1 MVFSHIHS
9 SNDKSEIGKL
19 NSHIKK
25 GKPTFV
31 LIFME
36 GCGPCNMTRPE
47 WGKLKNVL
55 PKYQKDDNVM
65 IADVDQ
71 TVLDE
76 LTSIKEK
83 PMGFPTMLYIEGNQL
98 ENYEGGRTITD
109 FVKWIEGKKKKKM
122 EQKGGKSRNI
132 RKTKKTKKTNK
143 SRNPRNLR
151 PLHIQNA
158 HFVGA
163 YELQRQQLPRTL
175 NVRKCKKKHKNT
187 RKMGKKTGGL
197 SDSSNSAT
205 DSKLNKFHITNTEII
220 LFLINFL
227 EKSELKTILVKHYQ
241 FIDSI
246 ETQNF
251 TFKENPEFRSFVND
265 TVQWFLLDY
274 NKDFLNSVLEIVKN
288 TIENP
293 VFLNKSVDWDRRY
306 NVLLENVVRMIER
319 YNNSENIDIF
329 ILLEIIL
336 RGLRMP
342 KVKEMIIKNIMQQE
356 DKIINFKTTIVC
368 LLNWLIRQD
377 LIRDT
382 EIRNLLKK
390 MIEDLSYND
399 ISSIWVTLK
408 KLLGLVKNCS
418 GSIGADLSSI
428 AAKKVYDSTSNAAKN
443 IYGSTLGKLF

>member
-19 NSHIKK
+19 NIHIKK
-25 GKPTFV
+25 GKPAFV

-71 TVLDE
+71 TVLDQ
-76 LTSIKEK
+76 LSSIKEK
-83 PMGFPTMLYIEGNQL
+83 PMGFPTMLYIEGNQV

-109 FVKWIEGKKKKKM
+109 FVKWIEGKKKM
-122 EQKGGKSRNI
+122 EQKGGKSRNL
-132 RKTKKTKKTNK
+132 KKNKKTKKT
-143 SRNPRNLR
+143 
-151 PLHIQNA
+151 
-158 HFVGA
+158 
-163 YELQRQQLPRTL
+163 
-175 NVRKCKKKHKNT
+175 RKL
-187 RKMGKKTGGL
+187 GKKTGGL
-197 SDSSNSAT
+197 VISSMQEIN
-205 DSKLNKFHITNTEII
+205 SKLNKFYITNTEII

-227 EKSELKTILVKHYQ
+227 EKSELKTIIVKHYQ
-241 FIDSI
+241 FIDNI
-246 ETQNF
+246 ETPNL

-265 TVQWFLLDY
+265 MVQWFLLDY

-288 TIENP
+288 TIEDP
-293 VFLNKSVDWDRRY
+293 VFLNKSVDWNERY
-306 NVLLENVVRMIER
+306 NVLLENVYRTIER
-319 YNNSENIDIF
+319 YNNNKNIDIF

-342 KVKEMIIKNIMQQE
+342 NTKEIIIKNITAQQ
-356 DKIINFKTTIVC
+356 DIIISYKTTIIC
-368 LLNWLIRQD
+368 LLNWLIKQD

-390 MIEDLSYND
+390 IIEDLSYND
-399 ISSIWVTLK
+399 ISSIWTTLK
-408 KLLGLVKNCS
+408 KMLGLITNCS
-418 GSIGADLSSI
+418 GSIGADISSI
-428 AAKKVYDSTSNAAKN
+428 AAKKVYDSTSNVAKN

>member
-9 SNDKSEIGKL
+9 SNDKNEINKL

-25 GKPTFV
+25 GKPAFV

-55 PKYQKDDNVM
+55 PNYQKDDNVM

-71 TVLDE
+71 TVLDQ

-83 PMGFPTMLYIEGNQL
+83 PVGFPTMLYIERNQVD
-98 ENYEGGRTITD
+98 NYEGGRTITD
-109 FVKWIEGKKKKKM
+109 FVKWIQEKNGKRKM
-122 EQKGGKSRNI
+122 EQKGGKS
-132 RKTKKTKKTNK
+132 KKSRKTNK
-143 SRNPRNLR
+143 SRNLGKVKKSRNLKR
-151 PLHIQNA
+151 
-158 HFVGA
+158 
-163 YELQRQQLPRTL
+163 
-175 NVRKCKKKHKNT
+175 T
-187 RKMGKKTGGL
+187 RKMKKIGGL
-197 SDSSNSAT
+197 SVSSNQEF
-205 DSKLNKFHITNTEII
+205 DSKLNRFYITNTEII
-220 LFLINFL
+220 FFLINFL
-227 EKSELKTILVKHYQ
+227 EKSELKTILLKHHK

-246 ETQNF
+246 ETQKLVFN
-251 TFKENPEFRSFVND
+251 ENPEFRSFVND

-293 VFLNKSVDWDRRY
+293 VFLNKSVPWEERY
-306 NVLLENVVRMIER
+306 NVLLENVYLMIER
-319 YNNSENIDIF
+319 YNNNENIDIF

-342 KVKEMIIKNIMQQE
+342 KVKEMIIKNITEQQ
-356 DKIINFKTTIVC
+356 DTIINFKSTIVC
-368 LLNWLIRQD
+368 LLNWLIKRD

-399 ISSIWVTLK
+399 INSLWITLK
-408 KLLGLVKNCS
+408 KLLGLIKNCS
-418 GSIGADLSSI
+418 GSIGTDISSI
-428 AAKKVYDSTSNAAKN
+428 AAKKVYDTTSNAAKN